1 MAFIFPANGKN
12 STSAV
17 CCLAF
22 VRRNEYVCVCR
33 ELVISSLFSGGFIL
47 EFDKKGTNG
56 KAHSRCRITSCLISL
71 LTYLTCQR
79 RI

>member
-33 ELVISSLFSGGFIL
+33 ERVISSLFL
-47 EFDKKGTNG
+47 RD
-56 KAHSRCRITSCLISL
+56 LIWNSIKREQNERH
-71 LTYLTCQR
+71 TR
-79 RI
+79 VAV